1 MTHPRPLT
9 DAETDPRKMGPD
21 ALRRWIDA
29 RVAEANEY
37 RAVRDI
43 PPMTPSEEATLRNRY
58 RYAAAR

>member
-1 MTHPRPLT
+1 MTDPRPLT

-37 RAVRDI
+37 RAARGTSS
-43 PPMTPSEEATLRNRY
+43 MSPSEEATLRDRY